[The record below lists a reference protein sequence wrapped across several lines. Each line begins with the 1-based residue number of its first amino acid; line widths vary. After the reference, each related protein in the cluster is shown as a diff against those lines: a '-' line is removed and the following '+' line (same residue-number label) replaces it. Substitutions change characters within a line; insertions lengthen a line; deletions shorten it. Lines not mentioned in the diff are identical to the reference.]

1 MVDFVAGS
9 SARSRQ
15 AGSQVLIIDDEPGTL
30 QALDRV
36 LSKAGF
42 QVTCLASL
50 APAHR
55 ALAEGNFALVL
66 TDLYLGDEE
75 LGFGIVETAQQLS
88 PQVPVILLTGRP
100 SFDAACDALRS
111 QVSEILVKP
120 MEPEALL
127 SVCRKTIQA
136 AAMEHTTRLLEGQN
150 RVLATV
156 VPRMI
161 EAKDPTTC
169 GHSERVVGY
178 ADKLA
183 SLCGVNDEDREYLR
197 LAALLHDIGKVG
209 IPEEILCKQ
218 GPLDAREREIIN
230 THPGMGYEIL
240 APLAGSEKVRDWV
253 YHHHE
258 RWDGKGY
265 PQGLGGEEVAL
276 PGRILVLAEVFDALA
291 EARSYKSAW
300 SVEKIISFFREQAGS
315 HFDPD
320 IAHLVA
326 DGLERQG
333 RGFFADQ
340 PGMLF

>member
-1 MVDFVAGS
+1 MVDFVGGA
-9 SARSRQ
+9 SRDRRV
-15 AGSQVLIIDDEPGTL
+15 GGRVLVVDDEPGTL
-30 QALDRV
+30 EALNRV
-36 LSKAGF
+36 LSKAGY
-42 QVTCLASL
+42 QVTSL
-50 APAHR
+50 DSLEPARR
-55 ALAEGNFALVL
+55 ALAEGNFELVL
-66 TDLYLGDEE
+66 TDLYLGEKD
-75 LGFGIVETAQQLS
+75 LGYQIAETARLLS

-100 SFDAACDALRS
+100 SFAGACEALRS

-127 SVCRKTIQA
+127 SVCRNTIQA

-169 GHSERVVGY
+169 GHSQRVVGY

-183 SLCGVNDEDREYLR
+183 RLCEVNEEDRDSLR
-197 LAALLHDIGKVG
+197 LAALLHDVGKVG

-218 GPLDAREREIIN
+218 GPLDPREREVIN

-240 APLAGSEKVRDWV
+240 ASLEGCEKVRDWV
-253 YHHHE
+253 YQHHE

-276 PGRILVLAEVFDALA
+276 PGRILVLAEVYDALA

-300 SVEKIISFFREQAGS
+300 PTEKIVAFFRKETGC
-315 HFDPD
+315 HFDPE
-320 IAHLVA
+320 IAQIVA

-333 RGFFADQ
+333 RGFFAEE

>member
-1 MVDFVAGS
+1 MVDFVNGASGG
-9 SARSRQ
+9 RRR
-15 AGSQVLIIDDEPGTL
+15 GGRVLVVDDEPGTL
-30 QALDRV
+30 QALQGV
-36 LSKAGF
+36 LSQGGY
-42 QVTCLASL
+42 QVTCLDSL
-50 APAHR
+50 EGAHR
-55 ALAEGNFALVL
+55 ALAEGGFELVL
-66 TDLYLGDEE
+66 TDLYLGAAD
-75 LGFGIVETAQQLS
+75 LGYEIAETARRQC

-100 SFDAACDALRS
+100 SFGSACEALRS

-127 SVCRKTIQA
+127 SVCRNTIQA
-136 AAMEHTTRLLEGQN
+136 AALEHSTRLLEGQN

-161 EAKDPTTC
+161 EAKDPTTS

-178 ADKLA
+178 AEKLA
-183 SLCGVNDEDREYLR
+183 CLCKVGEEDRESLR

-240 APLAGSEKVRDWV
+240 APLDSSERVRDWV
-253 YHHHE
+253 YQHHE
-258 RWDGKGY
+258 RWDGQGY
-265 PQGLGGEEVAL
+265 PQGLCGEEVAL
-276 PGRILVLAEVFDALA
+276 PGRILVLAEVYDALA

-300 SVEKIISFFREQAGS
+300 PVDKIVGFFRKEAGS

-320 IAHLVA
+320 IAQIVA

-333 RGFFADQ
+333 KAFFSEQ

>member
-1 MVDFVAGS
+1 MVDFADGTS
-9 SARSRQ
+9 PSRRV
-15 AGSQVLIIDDEPGTL
+15 GGRVLVVDDEPATL
-30 QALDRV
+30 EALNRV
-36 LSKAGF
+36 LSQGGYR
-42 QVTCLASL
+42 VTCHASL
-50 APAHR
+50 EPAHR
-55 ALAEGNFALVL
+55 ALAEGGFELVL
-66 TDLYLGDEE
+66 TDLYLGAKE
-75 LGFGIVETAQQLS
+75 FGYEIAETANKLR

-100 SFDAACDALRS
+100 SFAGACEALRS

-127 SVCRKTIQA
+127 SVCRNTIQA
-136 AAMEHTTRLLEGQN
+136 AAMERTARLLEGQN

-183 SLCGVNDEDREYLR
+183 GICGVDAEDRDSLR
-197 LAALLHDIGKVG
+197 LAALLHDVGKVG
-209 IPEEILCKQ
+209 IPEEILCKA
-218 GPLDAREREIIN
+218 GPLDQREREIIN

-240 APLAGSEKVRDWV
+240 APLKGSAKVRDWV
-253 YHHHE
+253 YQHHE
-258 RWDGKGY
+258 RWDGRGY
-265 PQGLGGEEVAL
+265 PQGLAGEEVAL
-276 PGRILVLAEVFDALA
+276 PGRILVLAEVYDALA

-300 SVEKIISFFREQAGS
+300 PVAKIIAFFRKEAGC

-320 IAHLVA
+320 LAQIVA

-333 RGFFADQ
+333 KAFFAEQ